1 MKPNWPTSIFECDKQ
16 IRSRFSIYRAW
27 AVINSHWEPSL
38 PNAPGKDKTWEEA
51 SPATMV
57 IAAGRREG
65 RQANDW
71 RTFNEKRIKQA
82 NAGLFIQKLCEKNTQ
97 ETTSVREFY
106 PWIPKRFGAFVR
118 DGPVRMRVMFASID
132 KQDFQISQR
141 SISRHQNSQF

>member
-38 PNAPGKDKTWEEA
+38 PNAPGKDKIWEEA
-51 SPATMV
+51 NQATMV

-71 RTFNEKRIKQA
+71 WTFNEKRIKHSK
-82 NAGLFIQKLCEKNTQ
+82 AGLFLQNLCETDHPGDYEHAGILSLNPEEIWGVCTRWPQ
-97 ETTSVREFY
+97 WE
-106 PWIPKRFGAFVR
+106 
-118 DGPVRMRVMFASID
+118 
-132 KQDFQISQR
+132 
-141 SISRHQNSQF
+141 